1 MNYALIYAFM
11 FFVGSLAGWGLEL
24 IFRRFFSKNNPERRW
39 INPGFLNGPYLPIY
53 GFGLCALYSMTMLEN
68 IITIENVIFQKL
80 LLFFM
85 MAAAMTVIEYA
96 AGIIFIKGMNT
107 KLWDYSDEWGNI
119 GGIICPKFSFFWA
132 VLSAIYYFLI
142 HPYILDGIR
151 WLSENLAF
159 SFFIGLFFGTFIIDV
174 CFSLDLLVKIR
185 RFAANNDIIVRY
197 EHLKSEIHN
206 RAESGRRKLPHFIF
220 QFRSERSLLDELN
233 EHLKRHGEKLYRKK
247 K

>member
-85 MAAAMTVIEYA
+85 MAAAMTVIEYM

-206 RAESGRRKLPHFIF
+206 RAVSGRHKLPHFIF

>member
-85 MAAAMTVIEYA
+85 MAAAMTVIEYI

-206 RAESGRRKLPHFIF
+206 RAVSGRRKLPHFIF

>member
-68 IITIENVIFQKL
+68 IITIENVIFQRL
-80 LLFFM
+80 LLFFL
-85 MAAAMTVIEYA
+85 MAAAMTVIEYM

-206 RAESGRRKLPHFIF
+206 RAVSGRRKLPHFIF